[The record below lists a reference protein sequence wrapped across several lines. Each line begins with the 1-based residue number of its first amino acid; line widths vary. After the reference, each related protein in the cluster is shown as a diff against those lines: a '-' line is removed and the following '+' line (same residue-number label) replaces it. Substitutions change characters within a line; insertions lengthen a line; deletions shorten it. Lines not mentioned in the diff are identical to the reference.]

1 MKISLVWI
9 SEFVDIGGRDATEVA
24 ESLTRAGL
32 EVEGSEQVGE
42 DTVLEISVTPNRPD
56 WLSHVGVA
64 RELAAIYDLE
74 LKLPDCTVL
83 EHSTPVE
90 AMTTIDIE
98 APEGCSRYSGR
109 VITGIRIG
117 PSPDEISKRLESLG
131 VRNINNVVDATNY
144 VMLELG
150 QPLHAFDY
158 HRLAENRIV
167 VRKAKKGER
176 LKTLD
181 EQERILEEQDLLIC
195 DGVGPVAMAG
205 IMGGESSE
213 VHDET
218 VDLLLESAC
227 FDPGTIRRSS
237 KRLSLST
244 EASYRFERG
253 TDPSGTVTAVDR
265 LAHLV
270 QKWAGGEICAG
281 AVDTHP
287 RPEDKRVVE
296 FNTGGINAHLGTNI
310 PGHEMVGI
318 LERLALKSEKVKEDL
333 WKLNV
338 PGFRRDIAI
347 EEDIA
352 EEVARIFGYQNIPIT
367 MPIGR
372 TIPVAVDRGEKAL
385 FTAKVAMEGMGF
397 SEAVT
402 YSFIRESDL
411 HDLGLTGGP
420 DPVRVLNPISEDMSV
435 MRTSLLPGLLQSL
448 QLNLSRRID
457 DVRLYEIGRV
467 FLPCEGC
474 EVSEERFRIA
484 AVMTGCR
491 NEKNWSREREESNFY
506 DIKGAAENLLAALGI
521 RDVSFQE
528 MEMTYLQPGQSAWV
542 VLGDRSAGPVGTVH
556 PRIMEKYDIRS
567 WAGCFELDISVIRD
581 VVAEKSQYRPY
592 SRFPGVLRD
601 MALIVPSDSTSGEIE
616 ETILASATGLQYVRL
631 FDLYKGEG
639 IPDGSRSLGFTLH
652 FQSFERTLTDEE
664 VDKNMKK
671 ILDTLE
677 GKYGAKL
684 RW

>member
-1 MKISLVWI
+1 MNISLDWI
-9 SEFVDIGGRDATEVA
+9 AEFVDLDGMDTAEVA

-32 EVEGSEQVGE
+32 EVEGSEQTGK
-42 DTVLEISVTPNRPD
+42 DTILEISVTPNRPD
-56 WLSHVGVA
+56 WLSHLGVA
-64 RELAAIYDLE
+64 RELAAIYGLE
-74 LKLPDCTVL
+74 LKLPDFSVV
-83 EHSTPVE
+83 EASTPVE

-98 APEGCSRYSGR
+98 APDGCSRYSGR
-109 VITGIRIG
+109 VVTGIRIG
-117 PSPDEISKRLESLG
+117 PSPDEISARLESLG
-131 VRNINNVVDATNY
+131 VRSINNVVDATNY

-167 VRKAKKGER
+167 VRKAKKGEK
-176 LKTLD
+176 LTTLD
-181 EQERILEEQDLLIC
+181 EQDRLLEEQDLLIC

-205 IMGGESSE
+205 IMGGGSSE

-281 AVDTHP
+281 AVDAHP
-287 RPEDKRVVE
+287 RPEGKRVVE
-296 FNTGGINAHLGTNI
+296 FSSGRINRHLGTDI
-310 PGHEMVGI
+310 PEQEMVEI
-318 LERLALKSEKVKEDL
+318 LEKLGLKSEKIKEDRWNL
-333 WKLNV
+333 IV

-352 EEVARIFGYQNIPIT
+352 EEVARIYGYQNIPIT

-372 TIPVAVDRGEKAL
+372 TIPVGVDRDEKAL
-385 FTAKVAMEGMGF
+385 YTAKVAMEGMGF
-397 SEAVT
+397 SEAIT

-411 HDLGLTGGP
+411 QVLGLTGGP
-420 DPVRVLNPISEDMSV
+420 DPVRLLNPISEDMSV

-467 FLPCEGC
+467 FLPCEEC
-474 EVSEERFRIA
+474 EVSKERFRIA
-484 AVMTGCR
+484 AVMTGSR
-491 NEKNWSREREESNFY
+491 NENNWAREKEESNFY

-542 VLGDRSAGPVGTVH
+542 VLGDRSAGPVGTIH
-556 PRIMEKYDIRS
+556 PRITDKYDVRS
-567 WAGCFELDISVIRD
+567 WAGCFELDISVVRD
-581 VVAEKSQYRPY
+581 VAAAKRQYKPY
-592 SRFPGVLRD
+592 SRYPGVLRD
-601 MALIVPSDSTSGEIE
+601 MALIVPSDSTSAQIE
-616 ETILASATGLQYVRL
+616 EAILGSAKDLQYVRL
-631 FDLYKGEG
+631 FDLYKGKG

-652 FQSFERTLTDEE
+652 FQSFDRTLTDEE
-664 VDKNMKK
+664 VDRSMKR
-671 ILDTLE
+671 ILKTLE
-677 GKYGAKL
+677 DKYGAKL